1 MKIVT
6 KNCSLTKGVRGY
18 LIYLTDDNGNSLEC
32 YDVTG
37 EEERLEKENE
47 LSEKYGITDKD
58 IEFISL
64 EKYKTQHSNYTP
76 LILVFYLNEELFQM
90 QDAIKAYGENVRQYL
105 ESKGDDVRLFF
116 LPTKESEKITCVN
129 PVYIEDENEFDK
141 LNDLIQD
148 ITNKFQVGVE

>member
-18 LIYLTDDNGNSLEC
+18 LVYLTDDNEKSLEC

-148 ITNKFQVGVE
+148 ITNKFQVGV